1 MVTHHH
7 PIKKLV
13 DARGP
18 FAVIYSMH
26 GLPILSFFSDSILNC
41 IFRMLDCVSIE
52 FIDVLC
58 SFAWSLPGNPP
69 MISVRIQKT
78 FSTPHPLPWHPPP
91 WGRYPLLGADHTR
104 QKSRPHLP
112 EKQIGKFRHR
122 LSPGPETILATRILD
137 WGPTCVLPLFSQ
149 CSPTLFPNPNPILI
163 NMSYPPTQ
171 AEPPAGPKAMLY
183 TRSPASNLNEDSLL
197 NQRSYRP

>member
-1 MVTHHH
+1 M
-7 PIKKLV
+7 
-13 DARGP
+13 
-18 FAVIYSMH
+18 
-26 GLPILSFFSDSILNC
+26 FF
-41 IFRMLDCVSIE
+41 
-52 FIDVLC
+52 VLLLEA
-58 SFAWSLPGNPP
+58 FLE
-69 MISVRIQKT
+69 I
-78 FSTPHPLPWHPPP
+78 LPWFLLEFKRRFLPHTHFHGTPPP

-112 EKQIGKFRHR
+112 EEQIGKFRHR
-122 LSPGPETILATRILD
+122 LSPGPETILATRTLD

-149 CSPTLFPNPNPILI
+149 CSPTLFPNPSPILI